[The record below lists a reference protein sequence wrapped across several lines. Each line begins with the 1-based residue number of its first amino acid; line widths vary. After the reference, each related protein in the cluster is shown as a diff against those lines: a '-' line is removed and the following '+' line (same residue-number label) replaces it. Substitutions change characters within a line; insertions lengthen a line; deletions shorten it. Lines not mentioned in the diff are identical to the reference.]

1 MAAPVQ
7 AVGDNMKRILIALS
21 LVLLTLFAVSCMNIP
36 SGESGQDINDS
47 ADAVS
52 TGYAESPSPS
62 APKVAY
68 DKDGAAPKA
77 NGKENDDNNEEKDKE
92 PVDQFV
98 LKAIFKR
105 LQNNTLIVEVIE
117 SDYAFGTYIVHFS
130 DTTPFETA
138 QGYTITAEDLKE
150 GDTLTIT
157 YGGQVMMSYPP
168 QIVSQKIVKN

>member
-62 APKVAY
+62 VPNGAY
-68 DKDGAAPKA
+68 DKDGAVPKS
-77 NGKENDDNNEEKDKE
+77 NDRENDNKNEEKDSE
-92 PVDQFV
+92 AVNQFV
-98 LKAIFKR
+98 LKAIFKGI
-105 LQNNTLIVEVIE
+105 QNNTLTVEVIE

-138 QGYTITAEDLKE
+138 QGDTITAEDLKE

-168 QIVSQKIVKN
+168 QIVAQKIVKN